1 MAIRSF
7 LAFEI
12 PSEIRDTV
20 SSIYNGLKDKTLN
33 IRWVKEENIHITLVF
48 MGNVNEKD
56 LDPMGKLLEK
66 ACNKYAPFLIRVKG
80 VGVFSSLRSPRVLWI
95 GIDGDIERMGHFRDR
110 IQKDLRRFGIKEEKR
125 RFSPHLTVGRF
136 KRGFNNIDRLRS
148 LIEEYRD
155 AISSDS
161 MVRELV
167 LFKSDLRPEG
177 AVYTKLNSWAL
188 QGKK

>member
-12 PSEIRDTV
+12 PTEIRDTV
-20 SSIYNGLKDKTLN
+20 SFIYNGLKNTDLN
-33 IRWVKEENIHITLVF
+33 VRWVKEENIHITLVF
-48 MGNVNEKD
+48 MGNVDEKD
-56 LDPMGKLLEK
+56 IDPMGRLLEK
-66 ACNKYAPFLIRVKG
+66 ACNKYGPFLIRVKG
-80 VGVFSSLRSPRVLWI
+80 VGVFSSIRSPRVLWI
-95 GIDGDIERMGHFRDR
+95 GMEGDIERMRHFRDR
-110 IQKDLRRFGIKEEKR
+110 IQKDLKRFGIKEEKR

-136 KRGFNNIDRLRS
+136 KRGFNKTDKLRS

-155 AISSDS
+155 TASPDS

-167 LFKSDLRPEG
+167 LFKSELRPEG
-177 AVYTKLNSWAL
+177 AVYTKLNSWSL

>member
-20 SSIYNGLKDKTLN
+20 ASIYNGFKDSALN

-110 IQKDLRRFGIKEEKR
+110 IQKDLRRFGINEEKR

-136 KRGFNNIDRLRS
+136 KRGFNNIDRLKG
-148 LIEEYRD
+148 LIEKYRD
-155 AISSDS
+155 AVSPDS

-177 AVYTKLNSWAL
+177 AVYTKLHSWAL